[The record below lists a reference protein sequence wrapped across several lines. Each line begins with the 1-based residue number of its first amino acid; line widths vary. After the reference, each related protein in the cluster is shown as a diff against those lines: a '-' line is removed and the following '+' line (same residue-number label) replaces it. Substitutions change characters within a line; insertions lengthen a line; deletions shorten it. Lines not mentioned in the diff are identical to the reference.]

1 MLIPYPVVHINFILW
16 YFITVFTNKFLI
28 EKMERDKFEEI
39 IADTLQSIPDKFK
52 DKIEN
57 LSIVIEDGDMDP
69 ILKNKK
75 DTRNRYTL
83 GLYQGVPATLKTRRS
98 NILPDKITIY
108 KKTLED
114 VSRNDEELE
123 KNIRRVVLHELGH
136 YFGLDE
142 DKLKKLGY

>member
-1 MLIPYPVVHINFILW
+1 
-16 YFITVFTNKFLI
+16 
-28 EKMERDKFEEI
+28 MERDKFEEI
-39 IADTLQSIPDKFK
+39 ITNTLQSIPDKFK

-69 ILKNKK
+69 ALKNKI
-75 DTRNRYTL
+75 DTRNRCTL
-83 GLYQGVPATLKTRRS
+83 GLYQGVPATLKTGRS

-123 KNIRRVVLHELGH
+123 KNIRRVLLHELGH

-142 DKLKKLGY
+142 NKLKKLGY

>member
-1 MLIPYPVVHINFILW
+1 
-16 YFITVFTNKFLI
+16 
-28 EKMERDKFEEI
+28 MERDKFEEI
-39 IADTLQSIPDKFK
+39 ITDTLRSIPDKFK

-69 ILKNKK
+69 ALKNKI

-83 GLYQGVPATLKTRRS
+83 GLYQGVPAILKTGRS

-123 KNIRRVVLHELGH
+123 KNIKRVILHELGH

-142 DKLKKLGY
+142 NKLKKLGY

>member
-39 IADTLQSIPDKFK
+39 IANTLQSIPDKFK
-52 DKIEN
+52 NKIEN

-69 ILKNKK
+69 VLKNKK

-83 GLYQGVPATLKTRRS
+83 GLYQGVPATLKAGRS
-98 NILPDKITIY
+98 IILPDKITIY

-123 KNIRRVVLHELGH
+123 KNIRRA
-136 YFGLDE
+136 
-142 DKLKKLGY
+142 